1 MSSWKGKTRGG
12 LLGYQIFIYILKKSG
27 VGAAYVLL
35 RIVACYYVI
44 FAPRSTSAIYRY
56 FRDIVGLARVQASL
70 SVYKSY
76 YIFGQTL
83 IDKVAIG
90 SGKSEEFNYTF
101 DGVEHLRTL
110 KETGGVVISAH
121 LGNWEIAG
129 FLLDKIKLKTNI
141 LIYEAEHEKIKN
153 FLDQVMK
160 DRNVNIIAIKNDL
173 SHIFKINAALKN
185 KEVICMHGDRFT
197 SGGRV
202 AQKEF
207 MGKNAFFPLGPFTI
221 ATKLKVPFSFAYAVR
236 GKGKTYHL
244 SATPIRQANSSA
256 EELLEQYVTHLEGKL
271 KQSPMQWFNYYD
283 FWSED
288 VKGAEV
294 E

>member
-12 LLGYQIFIYILKKSG
+12 LLGYQIFIFILKKSG

-35 RIVACYYVI
+35 RIVALYFVL
-44 FAPRSTSAIYRY
+44 FAPKSTSAIYRY
-56 FRDIVGLARVQASL
+56 FRDIVGLTRWKASL
-70 SVYKSY
+70 SVYRSY
-76 YIFGQTL
+76 FIFGQTL

-90 SGKSEEFNYTF
+90 SGKADEFSYTF
-101 DGVEHLRTL
+101 DGVEHLETL

-153 FLDQVMK
+153 YLDQIMK

-173 SHIFKINAALKN
+173 SHIFKISTALRN

-202 AQKEF
+202 AQKMF

-236 GKGKTYHL
+236 GEGKKYSL
-244 SATPIRQANSSA
+244 SATPIQRAECTA
-256 EELLEQYVTHLEGKL
+256 EELLDQYVEHLELKL
-271 KQSPMQWFNYYD
+271 KQTPLQWFNYYD
-283 FWSED
+283 FWSEG
-288 VKGAEV
+288 VKGAIV

>member
-27 VGAAYVLL
+27 VSAAYVLL

-44 FAPRSTSAIYRY
+44 FAPKSTSAIYSY
-56 FRDIVGLARVQASL
+56 FRDILGFNRLKACQA
-70 SVYKSY
+70 VYKSY

-83 IDKVAIG
+83 IDKIAIG
-90 SGKSEEFNYTF
+90 SGQSDEFQYTF
-101 DGVEHLRTL
+101 DGVEHLETL

-129 FLLDKIKLKTNI
+129 FLLDKIKLTTNI

-153 FLDQVMK
+153 YLDQVMK
-160 DRNVNIIAIKNDL
+160 DRKVNIIAIKNDL
-173 SHIFKINAALKN
+173 SHIFKINTALRN

-202 AQKEF
+202 VRKVF

-221 ATKLKVPFSFAYAVR
+221 ATKLKVPYSFAYAVR

-244 SATPIRQANSSA
+244 SATPIQNAESTA
-256 EELLEQYVTHLEGKL
+256 EELLDQYVEHLETKM
-271 KQSPMQWFNYYD
+271 KQTPLQWFNYYD

-288 VKGAEV
+288 VKGAVV